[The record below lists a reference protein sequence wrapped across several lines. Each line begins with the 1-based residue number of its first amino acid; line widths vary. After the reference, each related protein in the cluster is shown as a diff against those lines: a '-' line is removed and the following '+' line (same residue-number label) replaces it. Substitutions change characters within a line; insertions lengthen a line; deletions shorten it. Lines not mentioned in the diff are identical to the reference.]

1 VEKHGPK
8 MEEMLKEW
16 KNRSL
21 STTALMYKEERI
33 GDELVLCAAR
43 ILVRQ
48 ALLSS
53 SSRHH
58 SLQLI
63 LTAVGILEHA
73 LIQSPY
79 CSSIALILIQLHNL
93 LGSSFRSL
101 QLFSSLDIKQV
112 QVESMSY
119 LILNSCSCAGAF
131 GEISKRCGEILQL
144 HRYAA
149 TSVCDY
155 AMVAL
160 QKGNYTAANRH
171 GTIPV

>member
-73 LIQSPY
+73 LIQS
-79 CSSIALILIQLHNL
+79 
-93 LGSSFRSL
+93 R
-101 QLFSSLDIKQV
+101 FSSLDIKQV
-112 QVESMSY
+112 QVESMNY
-119 LILNSCSCAGAF
+119 LILNSCSSAGAF